1 VDPSRSNP
9 VIYVRYAREMS
20 SRAEKAMFKAEE
32 ALKAA
37 KAEWSKAVKVEQEA
51 WKIVNYFQKKWD
63 DEHPNNKGYWFDNRN
78 WRKAEKMALTKYAT
92 QRALKKKIDEAQTFF
107 ELKQRQ
113 WQDFLVRDE
122 KRIKHC
128 SCGERDNSAMVKC
141 DECFH
146 WVHLS
151 CAGLTEEEAVA
162 LPEYECPACFSKNQ
176 AVEIAKAMEDYL
188 RHEAGEIDDDSN
200 EVLDE

>member
-1 VDPSRSNP
+1 
-9 VIYVRYAREMS
+9 
-20 SRAEKAMFKAEE
+20 
-32 ALKAA
+32 
-37 KAEWSKAVKVEQEA
+37 
-51 WKIVNYFQKKWD
+51 
-63 DEHPNNKGYWFDNRN
+63 
-78 WRKAEKMALTKYAT
+78 MALTKSAA
-92 QRALKKKIDEAQTFF
+92 QRALKKKIVETQTFF

-162 LPEYECPACFSKNQ
+162 LPEFTCSACIVK
-176 AVEIAKAMEDYL
+176 EIKAGADDFIRY
-188 RHEAGEIDDDSN
+188 EAGEIDDDGIS
-200 EVLDE
+200 LTDE

>member
-1 VDPSRSNP
+1 
-9 VIYVRYAREMS
+9 MS
-20 SRAEKAMFKAEE
+20 SRAENSMNKAEE
-32 ALKAA
+32 AVKTA
-37 KAEWSKAVKVEQEA
+37 KAEWSQAVKIEQEA
-51 WKIVNYFQKKWD
+51 WKIVEYFQKVWD
-63 DEHPNNKGYWFDNRN
+63 MDHPEQKGYWFDDRN
-78 WRKAEKMALTKYAT
+78 WRKAEKMAMNMNISQL
-92 QRALKKKIDEAQTFF
+92 ALEKKLGKAKAFF

-128 SCGERDNSAMVKC
+128 SCGERDNSAMVQC
-141 DECFH
+141 EDCFH

-151 CAGLTEEEAVA
+151 CAGLTEEEAQA

-188 RHEAGEIDDDSN
+188 RHEAGEIDDDGN
-200 EVLDE
+200 EVVEE